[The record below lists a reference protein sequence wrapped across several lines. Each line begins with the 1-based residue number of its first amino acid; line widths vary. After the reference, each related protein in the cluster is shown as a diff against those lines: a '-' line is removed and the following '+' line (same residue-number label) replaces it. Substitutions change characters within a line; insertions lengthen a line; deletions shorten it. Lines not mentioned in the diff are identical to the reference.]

1 MTKAAQMA
9 KITARGGVHM
19 LWGLVLSTVISSVG
33 TVIIARVLGA
43 DNYGLYYIAFTV
55 PNLLSVLR
63 DFGINT
69 AMIRYSA
76 QYNSEN
82 DVAKIKRVFV
92 AGLIFEVAM
101 GLLLSLVAFAF
112 SGVLAVGF
120 HRPSMVPL
128 IQVSS
133 LIILTGALT
142 NAASAAFTGM
152 EIMHLNSI
160 VLVVQSLVKTGL
172 IVGLVLLGFGTL
184 GAVTGFTLGTMVAGV
199 TGALLMWVMYR
210 SLPKPVGGKL
220 EVLATTKIMIKYG
233 LPASA
238 GTILSAFLGQLYNYI
253 LAVFVINNAVIG
265 NYNLALLFVVLITFF
280 ATPVTTMMFPA
291 FSKLDYT
298 KDKETLKSVF
308 QYSVKYA
315 AIIVVPVTTLVMALS
330 QPAISTL
337 FQDRYAQAPFF
348 LVLLSVSYLYAAF
361 GSLSTGNLIIGQ
373 GYAGYS
379 MKLSVLTAVIGLPL
393 SFLLIFKFGVTGL
406 IVTNLVS
413 GLPSIFLGLRFIKK
427 QFGVTV
433 DWASSAKI
441 LFSSALAAVLT
452 FILLS
457 LLPFSSPVKLLIG
470 VVFFVVVIVPT
481 IIFSRTLK
489 KPDIIIL
496 REIIGGLGS
505 LRRIILPILNLLE
518 KLVNLIQGQ

>member
-1 MTKAAQMA
+1 
-9 KITARGGVHM
+9 
-19 LWGLVLSTVISSVG
+19 
-33 TVIIARVLGA
+33 
-43 DNYGLYYIAFTV
+43 
-55 PNLLSVLR
+55 
-63 DFGINT
+63 
-69 AMIRYSA
+69 
-76 QYNSEN
+76 
-82 DVAKIKRVFV
+82 
-92 AGLIFEVAM
+92 
-101 GLLLSLVAFAF
+101 
-112 SGVLAVGF
+112 
-120 HRPSMVPL
+120 
-128 IQVSS
+128 
-133 LIILTGALT
+133 
-142 NAASAAFTGM
+142 
-152 EIMHLNSI
+152 
-160 VLVVQSLVKTGL
+160 
-172 IVGLVLLGFGTL
+172 
-184 GAVTGFTLGTMVAGV
+184 
-199 TGALLMWVMYR
+199 
-210 SLPKPVGGKL
+210 
-220 EVLATTKIMIKYG
+220 
-233 LPASA
+233 
-238 GTILSAFLGQLYNYI
+238 
-253 LAVFVINNAVIG
+253 
-265 NYNLALLFVVLITFF
+265 
-280 ATPVTTMMFPA
+280 
-291 FSKLDYT
+291 
-298 KDKETLKSVF
+298 
-308 QYSVKYA
+308 VKYA

-496 REIIGGLGS
+496 RGIIGGLGS